1 MLGKVILNK
10 LNLMQGGFNEVERY
24 LLYVG
29 RGSGSSEGE
38 LVTVSGATDLDLV
51 LGASGFNLKTQV
63 SLARSNAGQDF
74 SAAVLPLPEGMKWQ
88 EAVDFA
94 MEQVNV
100 EGIVFTDAIASV
112 GDIEDMQQKAEDIMG
127 RYMRPL
133 FMAACARQMESSET
147 FSEYLT
153 AIRPLTKN
161 VLADQCLITPSLWG
175 YEQGTLMGRLCKASV
190 SVADTPMR
198 TMTGTLLGRWTERPK
213 DSSGREIDLSILEA
227 LDADRFSVPQWYPG
241 VDGTYWADGNVLD
254 KEGGDYQVIEN
265 LRVINKCMRR
275 IYPLAVARVGDRR
288 LNQTAESIARAKT
301 YFLRPLREM
310 SKGFTLMGDYFP
322 GDIVAPDDDD
332 MSITWPTR
340 NEVILGIAAQPY
352 NCPKKISVNLAL
364 DLTNYAE

>member
-10 LNLMQGGFNEVERY
+10 LNLMQGAFNEVERF

-29 RGSGSSEGE
+29 RGGGAGEGE
-38 LVTVSGATDLDLV
+38 LITVGNATDLDTA
-51 LGASGFNLKTQV
+51 LGPGDFDLKTQL

-74 SAAVLPLPEGMKWQ
+74 SAAVLPMPEGMKWQ

-100 EGIVFTDAIASV
+100 EGVVITDPLAGVADV
-112 GDIEDMQQKAEDIMG
+112 EDLQTKAQDIMG
-127 RYMRPL
+127 KYMRPL
-133 FMAACARQMESSET
+133 FMAGRARPMESSET
-147 FSEYLT
+147 FAEYRA
-153 AIRPLTKN
+153 AIRLLTQN
-161 VLADQCLITPSLWG
+161 VVADQVTLTPSVWG
-175 YEQGTLMGRLCKASV
+175 YELGAYMGRLCNPSV

-198 TMTGTLLGRWTERPK
+198 TMTGTLAGRWTVRPK
-213 DSSGREIDLSILEA
+213 DSTGREIDLSVLEA

-241 VDGTYWADGNVLD
+241 VEGTYWGDGNVLD

-275 IYPLAVARVGDRR
+275 VYPLAVARIGDRR
-288 LNQTAESIARAKT
+288 LNQTPQSIARAKS

-310 SKGFTLMGDYFP
+310 SKGFTLMGEYFP
-322 GDIVAPDDDD
+322 GDIVAPEDGD

-340 NEVILGIAAQPY
+340 NEVVLGLAAQPY
-352 NCPKKISVNLAL
+352 NCPKKITVNLAL